1 MTYKEWCEAFALL
14 NSDIRVLLKKACTLN
29 KFKMKGKQ
37 KEYNLMLPETQV
49 DLMYVKKVLD
59 KLDSQSYWHKQYLN
73 EDKWSKYKDDI
84 TGIFNYLDTL
94 IPEMAVK

>member
-1 MTYKEWCEAFALL
+1 MTYREWCEAFTLL
-14 NSDIRVLLKKACTLN
+14 NSDIRALLKKACTLN

-49 DLMYVKKVLD
+49 NLMYVKKVFD

-73 EDKWSKYKDDI
+73 EDKWSKYKDGT

-94 IPEMAVK
+94 IPERAVK